1 MNVHQYGRHY
11 SGYIHPQ
18 SDDWERRMTRKTI
31 FWLAVIILC
40 FIWLLTHEA
49 CRHPVENGLAALA
62 GFVFVPLRLLTML
75 DVFNVDDDET
85 DI

>member
-18 SDDWERRMTRKTI
+18 PDDWEHRMTRKTM
-31 FWLAVIILC
+31 FWLTIIILC
-40 FIWLLTHEA
+40 IIWLLTHEA
-49 CRHPVENGLAALA
+49 CSHPLGNGLAAITGFILA
-62 GFVFVPLRLLTML
+62 PLRLVTML
-75 DVFNVDDDET
+75 DDYSTDDET